1 MKKETATAVF
11 FGIFLGIV
19 VAVVMVF
26 NSRQQ
31 ESSKFKSLTSANV
44 TPTVIANKSSIQL
57 FELSEPQDDS
67 IYDKNTV
74 KISGKTNKEDLI
86 VIESPIKTLI
96 FKNQSTNVSV
106 DFPLALGENVIRIS
120 IYPKDQSLRLQEKEL
135 KIYYLDEQ

>member
-11 FGIFLGIV
+11 FGIFLGVV

-31 ESSKFKSLTSANV
+31 ESSKFKSLTTSNV
-44 TPTVIANKSSIQL
+44 TPTVIANKSLVQL
-57 FELSEPQDDS
+57 FELSEPQDGS
-67 IYDKNTV
+67 IYDQNAV

-96 FKNQSTNVSV
+96 FKNQSINFSV
-106 DFPLALGENVIRIS
+106 DFPLTLGENAIRIS
-120 IYPKDQSLRLQEKEL
+120 VYPKDQSLRFQEKEL